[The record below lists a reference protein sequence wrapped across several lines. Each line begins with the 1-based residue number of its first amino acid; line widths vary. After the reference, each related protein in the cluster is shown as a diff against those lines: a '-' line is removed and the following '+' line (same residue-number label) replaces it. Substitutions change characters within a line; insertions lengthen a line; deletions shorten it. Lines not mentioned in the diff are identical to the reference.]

1 VTRPAEE
8 VKQRIL
14 HLSHEYK
21 TYGGNNI
28 GVKKIAIL
36 GAGAMGAGIAQVAAQ
51 GGYEVII
58 RDLQMSLVQK
68 GLNRIYSS
76 LEEKVRSGD
85 ISAEERDRIS
95 AGLTGTTDLAEIHD
109 TDMVIEAIIEN
120 ASVKKQV
127 FAELDSH
134 CNANTILGTNTSSL
148 SISEIA
154 SATRSPHRVIGVH
167 FFYPVPEME
176 LVEVVRGL
184 ETSEET
190 VAKTLE
196 VTRNMGKKAIVVKRE
211 SPGFVVNRILAGM
224 INEAIWVYGEG
235 LASAED
241 IDLAIKLETGMK
253 KGTLEM
259 ADILGLDT
267 LYSGIMALYEEF
279 KDPKYRP
286 HQCFST
292 MVKSGHFGRKT
303 GQGFYKYKE

>member
-1 VTRPAEE
+1 
-8 VKQRIL
+8 
-14 HLSHEYK
+14 
-21 TYGGNNI
+21 
-28 GVKKIAIL
+28 
-36 GAGAMGAGIAQVAAQ
+36 MGAGIAQVAAQ

-176 LVEVVRGL
+176 LVEVVRVELLGNCCQDPGGY
-184 ETSEET
+184 
-190 VAKTLE
+190 AIW
-196 VTRNMGKKAIVVKRE
+196 KKAIVVKRE

-253 KGTLEM
+253 KGRSRWLISWGWIHCIQE
-259 ADILGLDT
+259 
-267 LYSGIMALYEEF
+267 
-279 KDPKYRP
+279 
-286 HQCFST
+286 
-292 MVKSGHFGRKT
+292 
-303 GQGFYKYKE
+303 

>member
-1 VTRPAEE
+1 M
-8 VKQRIL
+8 
-14 HLSHEYK
+14 HEYK
-21 TYGGNNI
+21 TYGGSNI
-28 GVKKIAIL
+28 GVKRIAIL

-51 GGYEVII
+51 GGYDVII

-68 GLNRIYSS
+68 GLNRIHSS
-76 LEEKVRSGD
+76 LEEKVCSGR
-85 ISAEERDRIS
+85 ISAEERDRIF
-95 AGLTGTTDLAEIHD
+95 ARITGTTDLAAIHD

-120 ASVKKQV
+120 VSVKKQV

-134 CNANTILGTNTSSL
+134 CNADTILGTNTSSL

-154 SATRSPHRVIGVH
+154 SATKSPHRVIGVH
-167 FFYPVPEME
+167 FFYPVPAME

-190 VAKTLE
+190 VAKTLA

-211 SPGFVVNRILAGM
+211 SPGFVVNRIMAGM

-241 IDLAIKLETGMK
+241 IDMAIRLETGMK
-253 KGTLEM
+253 KGPLEM
-259 ADILGLDT
+259 ADMLGLDT

-279 KDPKYRP
+279 RDPKYRP
-286 HQCFST
+286 HPCFTT
-292 MVKSGHFGRKT
+292 MVKSGHLGRKT
-303 GQGFYKYKE
+303 GQGFYKYDE